1 MDQWLLAVTSD
12 PAAKGSAKDL
22 EVAGAGPV
30 HCRFSIPPSFLTM
43 CSSERCLSDLHQLE
57 TSCSYPIEAHKHPL
71 HRDHSVS
78 HCWCS
83 GCDEREE
90 DPGHGDRP
98 AIGAPGE
105 ARTLLAG

>member
-43 CSSERCLSDLHQLE
+43 CSSERCLSLASPWYIDHLSLLKTVPIMVCCVLHG
-57 TSCSYPIEAHKHPL
+57 CSEHHTVNGSAHCGNQFTPILGVIIP
-71 HRDHSVS
+71 
-78 HCWCS
+78 
-83 GCDEREE
+83 
-90 DPGHGDRP
+90 PYF
-98 AIGAPGE
+98 
-105 ARTLLAG
+105 

>member
-43 CSSERCLSDLHQLE
+43 CSSERCLSLASPWYIDHLNQIAHSLYRCTMYCTYTANNIKLVAKVGIVQLL
-57 TSCSYPIEAHKHPL
+57 PIEVA
-71 HRDHSVS
+71 
-78 HCWCS
+78 
-83 GCDEREE
+83 
-90 DPGHGDRP
+90 
-98 AIGAPGE
+98 A
-105 ARTLLAG
+105 

>member
-43 CSSERCLSDLHQLE
+43 CSSERCLSLASPWYIDHLNQGYKILLSVGASNCPIVE
-57 TSCSYPIEAHKHPL
+57 TTVTREDSLVISVQQSHKTWLPCVL
-71 HRDHSVS
+71 V
-78 HCWCS
+78 C
-83 GCDEREE
+83 
-90 DPGHGDRP
+90 
-98 AIGAPGE
+98 
-105 ARTLLAG
+105 

>member
-43 CSSERCLSDLHQLE
+43 CSSERCLSTMLLE
-57 TSCSYPIEAHKHPL
+57 TRGMCGQDNITWLASYQP
-71 HRDHSVS
+71 RWVWSVGVCEQNQS
-78 HCWCS
+78 SVHT
-83 GCDEREE
+83 
-90 DPGHGDRP
+90 
-98 AIGAPGE
+98 
-105 ARTLLAG
+105 ARL